1 VVVLDA
7 EQRETA
13 EYGNVVLPIGTHAE
27 GDGTFTNHAGR
38 VQRFRRAVA
47 LPGEVREGW
56 AVLADLLARLS
67 GEPAL
72 ANAEA
77 VFAALAAEGRA
88 FRDLSFQQLG
98 DQGAPAAAPS

>member
-1 VVVLDA
+1 M
-7 EQRETA
+7 
-13 EYGNVVLPIGTHAE
+13 
-27 GDGTFTNHAGR
+27 
-38 VQRFRRAVA
+38 
-47 LPGEVREGW
+47 
-56 AVLADLLARLS
+56 LADLLARLS